1 MFSMSPVS
9 RTPVSEA
16 SSHQVR
22 EVLHKALQ
30 VVSCDLSEAGPMVV
44 ASSDYNRVII
54 RYGTGFSKKN
64 KLETYYMNFNVK
76 NQDNELP

>member
-1 MFSMSPVS
+1 MINTVPDSSVSHMLSMSPVS

-22 EVLHKALQ
+22 EVLHKALH
-30 VVSCDLSEAGPMVV
+30 VVSCDLSEAGPVVV

-54 RYGTGFSKKN
+54 RYGTGFSKK
-64 KLETYYMNFNVK
+64 
-76 NQDNELP
+76 